1 LKSPSWAGGLE
12 ENATEAVVHEAFIPF
27 GDIKGNATPL
37 DQPTLKHHVFA
48 SITCFKKEDAAAAVE
63 KHA

>member
-1 LKSPSWAGGLE
+1 
-12 ENATEAVVHEAFIPF
+12 VHEAFIPF